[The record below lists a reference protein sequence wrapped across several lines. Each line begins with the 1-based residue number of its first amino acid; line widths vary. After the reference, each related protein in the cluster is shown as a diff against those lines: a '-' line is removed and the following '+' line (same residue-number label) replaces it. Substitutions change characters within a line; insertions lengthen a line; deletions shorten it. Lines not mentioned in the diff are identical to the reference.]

1 MVQTST
7 CCVHAQKAE
16 IDVYAKNTSCLACA
30 LEFEGDSL
38 ERCHMELFWRCLH
51 VSVAR
56 QQCSLPDPVL
66 DLGAPRPSFS
76 FLAASIKTPA

>member
-66 DLGAPRPSFS
+66 DLGAPATFI
-76 FLAASIKTPA
+76 FLPRSKHQTPA